1 MGYKMGSQSR
11 TPWKVIKK
19 KLGHGILG
27 EANND
32 GTIFIDKSIPN
43 GSKKEKEVVAHET
56 KHMDDMASGKLA
68 YGDDYIRYNGKTY
81 HRKDGM
87 INYNGKWKPEGDKS
101 FPWEKTAYKAGN
113 AAKNKK

>member
-19 KLGHGILG
+19 NLGQGILG

-43 GSKKEKEVVAHET
+43 GSKKEKEIVAHEG

-68 YGDDYIRYNGKTY
+68 YGDDFIRYNGKPFTMQV
-81 HRKDGM
+81 GQ
-87 INYNGKWKPEGDKS
+87 INYHCSWTPEGYKS
-101 FPWEKTAYKAGN
+101 FPWEKAAYKVGN
-113 AAKNKK
+113 AAKKQK